1 MKNRLNKDNK
11 FLLLKYKDRDK
22 YLVKKKKKINEKITQ
37 GDRVN
42 THVLVLVSN
51 SL

>member
-1 MKNRLNKDNK
+1 MKNRINKDNT
-11 FLLLKYKDRDK
+11 FPLLKYKDIE
-22 YLVKKKKKINEKITQ
+22 INEKITQ